1 MTSKFVPVPK
11 SIISSNLKGITVSAP
26 PGTIKPGLPSVVLL
40 NLYPPK
46 SLFNI
51 HHYYTKSI
59 KYFFF
64 IINLYSDLGGLSF
77 YEDNTGKYVVGA
89 DSVPKKL
96 GKVPFMVTGL
106 NFYVQRD
113 FNDSHGGAIG
123 SSNSLYFS
131 FDIAEYETMS
141 VGTVVTTQTNTY
153 DTSNVFYK
161 VDDGVWVKL
170 TSNLVL
176 DISSNSLVTIRPA
189 PTSYGNM
196 NSTGSGSVKISS
208 IIFS

>member
-1 MTSKFVPVPK
+1 MPVPK

-77 YEDNTGKYVVGA
+77 FEDTTGKYVVGA

-96 GKVPFMVTGL
+96 GSIPIKGHLKAGRTRGGAGL
-106 NFYVQRD
+106 GEITYSSIPNGSSIKISNLSLPYGPNNNIIFYVMV
-113 FNDSHGGAIG
+113 NGVSVLTANG
-123 SSNSLYFS
+123 SYT
-131 FDIAEYETMS
+131 I
-141 VGTVVTTQTNTY
+141 NT
-153 DTSNVFYK
+153 D
-161 VDDGVWVKL
+161 
-170 TSNLVL
+170 
-176 DISSNSLVTIRPA
+176 
-189 PTSYGNM
+189 
-196 NSTGSGSVKISS
+196 NSTLVIYMYIYLSEEGSGGYGSCDYEIS
-208 IIFS
+208 I

>member
-1 MTSKFVPVPK
+1 MPVPK

>member
-77 YEDNTGKYVVGA
+77 YEDSSGKYVVGA

-96 GKVPFMVTGL
+96 GSIPIKGHLKAGRTRGGAGL
-106 NFYVQRD
+106 GEITYSSIPNGSSIKISNLSLPYGPNNNIIFYVMV
-113 FNDSHGGAIG
+113 NGVSVLTANG
-123 SSNSLYFS
+123 SYT
-131 FDIAEYETMS
+131 I
-141 VGTVVTTQTNTY
+141 NT
-153 DTSNVFYK
+153 D
-161 VDDGVWVKL
+161 
-170 TSNLVL
+170 
-176 DISSNSLVTIRPA
+176 
-189 PTSYGNM
+189 
-196 NSTGSGSVKISS
+196 NSTLVIYMYIYLSEEGSGGYGSCDYEIS
-208 IIFS
+208 I